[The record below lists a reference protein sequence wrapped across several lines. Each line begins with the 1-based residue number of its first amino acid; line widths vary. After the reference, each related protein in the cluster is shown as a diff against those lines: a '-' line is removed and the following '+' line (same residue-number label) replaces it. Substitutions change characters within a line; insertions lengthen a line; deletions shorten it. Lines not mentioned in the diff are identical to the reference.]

1 MTFVPRRIRTYVHQN
16 IYKCEEIRNN
26 LIPNNN
32 EVTNSIGYMGI
43 FTALNVMWL
52 GGKKKNGKE
61 NTKIFTIISG
71 DVLLVILII
80 SIILC
85 VFFKIEHLF

>member
-1 MTFVPRRIRTYVHQN
+1 MTLVPRRIRTYVHQN
-16 IYKCEEIRNN
+16 ICKCEEIRNN

-52 GGKKKNGKE
+52 GGEKRMERRTQKYSPLSLE
-61 NTKIFTIISG
+61 MYFW
-71 DVLLVILII
+71 
-80 SIILC
+80 
-85 VFFKIEHLF
+85 